1 MQDRQAIP
9 PHFHKLRSVQTCRR
23 SCIDN
28 RNKADIIGPTLEPW
42 WGGPGSG
49 DFRSIREMP
58 DIIPVSILSSPYT
71 LGGEPAGS
79 HRLGVG

>member
-9 PHFHKLRSVQTCRR
+9 PHFDKLRSVQTCRR

-28 RNKADIIGPTLEPW
+28 PCMDNRNDANIIGPTLEPW
-42 WGGPGSG
+42 WRGPGSS

-58 DIIPVSILSSPYT
+58 DIIPVSILSSPLYPGRGT
-71 LGGEPAGS
+71 RG
-79 HRLGVG
+79 